1 MTILLVSAL
10 ALVAALPA
18 GAQVE
23 DDRIAAREIVFEPV
37 DGGQIVVGDR
47 LHAGSVVISAHDG
60 GLAMV
65 EETSIDDYLLGIR
78 EVPFSWPEE
87 ALAAQVV
94 AARTYLLWTL
104 ERGRSQ
110 NGRTYGYDICATTA
124 CQVYAGVGGLDGPEG
139 GRWIEAVERTSG
151 EILLT
156 DEGRALQA
164 MYSSTSDGR
173 TRHVEDVFGGPP
185 DQHLRAVPSPDE
197 SSPFVTWEFV
207 ISRAQ
212 AAAIFDHARV
222 LDGSLVD
229 VTSNKTD
236 DGAGPWTITV
246 NGTEGSTTIDTWT
259 LRSRINSAAAEL
271 YPDTFPAFR
280 PGSTRRYP
288 QTIMSPNFTIGSEL
302 VFVPPSDG
310 PPRLEQR
317 YRVRGGGWGHLVGMS
332 QYGAEAMARSGAAY
346 PEILDHYYSGAT
358 LAVSESAPQT
368 IRVGLGTSIDRLD
381 ISATGPMRVLVDGEE
396 LTAGELGR
404 WSVEVESGLAIVD
417 PPEGLG
423 LPPEVTAM
431 RVHFDSRGMVQL
443 VTVRSRTAA
452 EARVVITLDRNV
464 ISDSDWQVR
473 EPGVIAVDVEPPRPG
488 SVMTVEVF
496 VRSPLGED
504 SIRLRI
510 FAGSE

>member
-1 MTILLVSAL
+1 MSTLV
-10 ALVAALPA
+10 VVVALPA
-18 GAQVE
+18 GAEVD

-37 DGGQIVVGDR
+37 DGSQLVVGDR
-47 LHAGSVVISAHDG
+47 LHAGAVVVSAHGG
-60 GLAMV
+60 GLALV

-110 NGRTYGYDICATTA
+110 NGRTFGYDICASTA

-139 GRWIEAVERTSG
+139 SRWIEAVERTPG
-151 EILLT
+151 EVLLT
-156 DEGRALQA
+156 DEGRAVQA

-185 DQHLRAVPSPDE
+185 DPHLRAVPSPDE
-197 SSPFVTWEFV
+197 SSPFVSWEFV
-207 ISRAQ
+207 FSRSQ
-212 AAAIFDHARV
+212 AAAIFDHARL
-222 LDGSLVD
+222 LDGFLVD
-229 VTSNKTD
+229 VTANKTD
-236 DGAGPWTITV
+236 DGDGPWTVTV

-259 LRSRINSAAAEL
+259 LRSRINSAAADL
-271 YPDTFPAFR
+271 YPDVFPAFR

-288 QTIMSPNFTIGSEL
+288 QTIMSPNFTISSEL
-302 VFVPPSDG
+302 IFVPPSEG
-310 PPRLEQR
+310 PPRLEQQ
-317 YRVRGGGWGHLVGMS
+317 YRIRGGGWGHLVGMS
-332 QYGAEAMARSGAAY
+332 QYGAEAMARAGAAY
-346 PEILDHYYSGAT
+346 PEILDHYYSGAN
-358 LAVSESAPQT
+358 LAVSESPRQT

-381 ISATGPMRVLVDGEE
+381 ISANGPMRVLVDGEE
-396 LTAGELGR
+396 MTAGEFGR
-404 WSVEVESGLAIVD
+404 WSVEFESGLAIVD

-423 LPPEVTAM
+423 LPPDVGAM
-431 RVHFDSRGMVQL
+431 RVFFDSRGVVEL
-443 VTVRSRTAA
+443 ITVRSRTAA
-452 EARVVITLDRNV
+452 EARIVITVDQTV
-464 ISDSDWQVR
+464 VSDSDWQVR
-473 EPGVIAVDVEPPRPG
+473 EPGVIAVDVEAPRSG

-510 FAGSE
+510 IAGSE